1 MTGPWEG
8 VKLLQLLP
16 LSVVPLEKSLHD
28 VYGAVVSLTRTTM
41 LLIAQV
47 SSGMATWA
55 AVSQI
60 LVGFLVALL
69 LVGVIFVLL
78 TLRKAVTQLTSLVE
92 RTAGDVSGITRD
104 ARTILDDVRVTV
116 SVARREV
123 EHVGGIVHKGAERAD
138 HVLALAHRRIRRVDR
153 LLEDTQ
159 NQVRDLAES
168 AASTVRHLGSA
179 AYLARA
185 LLTPG
190 RKRRARKRAQAARD
204 AEAKEREMDDEIA

>member
-1 MTGPWEG
+1 
-8 VKLLQLLP
+8 
-16 LSVVPLEKSLHD
+16 
-28 VYGAVVSLTRTTM
+28 M
-41 LLIAQV
+41 LLTAQV
-47 SSGMATWA
+47 SSGIATWA

-60 LVGFLVALL
+60 VVGFLVAVL
-69 LVGVIFVLL
+69 LVGVVFVLL
-78 TLRKAVTQLTSLVE
+78 TLRKAVVHLTTLVE

-116 SVARREV
+116 SVARREI
-123 EHVGGIVHKGAERAD
+123 EHVGGVMHKGADRAD

-159 NQVRDLAES
+159 AQVKDLADS

-185 LLTPG
+185 LLTRG
-190 RKRRARKRAQAARD
+190 KKRRAKKRTEAERTVEARD
-204 AEAKEREMDDEIA
+204 GEAEDDLE

>member
-1 MTGPWEG
+1 
-8 VKLLQLLP
+8 
-16 LSVVPLEKSLHD
+16 
-28 VYGAVVSLTRTTM
+28 M
-41 LLIAQV
+41 LFIAQV
-47 SSGMATWA
+47 SSGMVTWA

-60 LVGFLVALL
+60 VVGFLVALL
-69 LVGVIFVLL
+69 LVGVILVLL
-78 TLRKAVTQLTSLVE
+78 TLRKTVQQLTSLVE
-92 RTAGDVSGITRD
+92 RTAGDISGISRD

-116 SVARREV
+116 SVARREI
-123 EHVGGIVHKGAERAD
+123 EHVGAVVHKGAERAD

-159 NQVRDLAES
+159 NQVKDLAES

-190 RKRRARKRAQAARD
+190 KKRRARKRAQAARE
-204 AEAKEREMDDEIA
+204 AEVRERDLEDDVT

>member
-1 MTGPWEG
+1 
-8 VKLLQLLP
+8 
-16 LSVVPLEKSLHD
+16 
-28 VYGAVVSLTRTTM
+28 M

-47 SSGMATWA
+47 SSGVAAWA

-60 LVGFLVALL
+60 IVGFLVALL

-78 TLRKAVTQLTSLVE
+78 TLRKAVQQLTSLVN
-92 RTAGDVSGITRD
+92 RTAGDVSGIARD
-104 ARTILDDVRVTV
+104 AKTILDDVRVTV
-116 SVARREV
+116 SVARREI
-123 EHVGGIVHKGAERAD
+123 EHVGTVVHKGAERAD
-138 HVLALAHRRIRRVDR
+138 HVLALAHRRVRRVDR

-190 RKRRARKRAQAARD
+190 KKRRARKRAQAARE
-204 AEAKEREMDDEIA
+204 AEQREREIEEVEDSGA

>member
-1 MTGPWEG
+1 
-8 VKLLQLLP
+8 
-16 LSVVPLEKSLHD
+16 
-28 VYGAVVSLTRTTM
+28 M

-60 LVGFLVALL
+60 VVGFLVALL

-78 TLRKAVTQLTSLVE
+78 TLRKTVVQLTSLVE
-92 RTAGDVSGITRD
+92 RTTGDVSGIARD

-123 EHVGGIVHKGAERAD
+123 EHVGTVVHKGAERAD
-138 HVLALAHRRIRRVDR
+138 HVLALAHRRIRKVDR

-159 NQVRDLAES
+159 TQVRDLAES

-190 RKRRARKRAQAARD
+190 RKQRARKRAQAARD
-204 AEAKEREMDDEIA
+204 LEAKERDMESEDT